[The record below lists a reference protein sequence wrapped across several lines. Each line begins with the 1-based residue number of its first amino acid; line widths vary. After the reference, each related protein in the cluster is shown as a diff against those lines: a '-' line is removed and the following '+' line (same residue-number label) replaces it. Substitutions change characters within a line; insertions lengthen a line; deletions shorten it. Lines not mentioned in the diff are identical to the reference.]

1 MESLHQKMAS
11 LPGLSKSRRAFMA
24 KIFSTMLCLR
34 GKANYM
40 NLSRYADCNEKT
52 IRRNAQKSF
61 PFEALNMQLASKS
74 LGKTC
79 ILAMDATF
87 VHKSGKKT
95 YSLDR
100 FWSGC
105 TSRVERG
112 LEVSVLALV
121 DEQRQAMALNAQQTP
136 VLPNGLGN
144 DWQTPP

>member
-1 MESLHQKMAS
+1 
-11 LPGLSKSRRAFMA
+11 
-24 KIFSTMLCLR
+24 
-34 GKANYM
+34 M

-61 PFEALNMQLASKS
+61 PFEALNMQLASKF

-95 YSLDR
+95 YGLDR

-121 DEQRQAMALNAQQTP
+121 DEQRQAMALNAQQTRFAK
-136 VLPNGLGN
+136 
-144 DWQTPP
+144 WAWK